1 MHGRCSRRT
10 STPSD
15 SSWSASARP
24 VPSSSSSS
32 SGMVGVS
39 GWVGS
44 TLSSGG
50 CQWAMHGCGD
60 VLLPSLDVLRGAG
73 VSVILCCW
81 ARCSPCGL
89 SLLPLRLRC
98 DLRIGEGQR
107 VRSRGRHRGGRG
119 GGSYYYVCNY
129 KWQQQLHGL
138 HKISNPCAAELMR
151 RLFQLHNALLLFHL
165 AAKMNKHPGKQ
176 YPHAAQGPAPPLPPG
191 QPPAQQQHQNP
202 YGQTPEQA
210 AAHAAAWAA
219 YYQASRPPFFLGLH

>member
-1 MHGRCSRRT
+1 MFG
-10 STPSD
+10 PE
-15 SSWSASARP
+15 
-24 VPSSSSSS
+24 
-32 SGMVGVS
+32 
-39 GWVGS
+39 
-44 TLSSGG
+44 GG
-50 CQWAMHGCGD
+50 I
-60 VLLPSLDVLRGAG
+60 V
-73 VSVILCCW
+73 
-81 ARCSPCGL
+81 
-89 SLLPLRLRC
+89 
-98 DLRIGEGQR
+98 
-107 VRSRGRHRGGRG
+107 G
-119 GGSYYYVCNY
+119 GGGECSYYYVCNY

-151 RLFQLHNALLLFHL
+151 RLFQLHNALLPFHL